1 MDYDEF
7 ERRHR
12 DREERRR
19 DRAGRREEHKES
31 RRRRR
36 HAAPKEKVLH
46 TRISDQ
52 LSDDIRSVAE
62 ELRVPVSNLVRN
74 VLEEAFSV
82 VETVS
87 ENVGDLVED
96 ILEDA
101 ESAQHRFRRYQ
112 RRLRRD
118 EWTPQRDDAH
128 REDDLDDLDED
139 PADEPYDSVSTA
151 PEPAAEAAAAQP
163 ETEPGS
169 EPERSRPPFAEVLG
183 WQPLVL
189 NRDVECADCGRRVER
204 GRRAFMGL
212 VEGGVSST
220 FLCRRCTEER

>member
-1 MDYDEF
+1 MNYDDF
-7 ERRHR
+7 ELRHR

-19 DRAGRREEHKES
+19 DRAGRREEHKER

-36 HAAPKEKVLH
+36 HSAPKEKILH

-62 ELRVPVSNLVRN
+62 DLRVPVSNLVRN

-87 ENVGDLVED
+87 ENMGDLVED
-96 ILEDA
+96 ILADA

-112 RRLRRD
+112 RRVRRD
-118 EWTPQRDDAH
+118 GQGPHSDDELGEDDRDDEA
-128 REDDLDDLDED
+128 
-139 PADEPYDSVSTA
+139 SGTV
-151 PEPAAEAAAAQP
+151 EAAP
-163 ETEPGS
+163 DPGS
-169 EPERSRPPFAEVLG
+169 EAEPSGGESAPEPERSPPSFSEVLG

-189 NRDVECADCGRRVER
+189 NRDVDCADCGRRVKR

-212 VEGGVSST
+212 TEDGASST

>member
-118 EWTPQRDDAH
+118 EWTPHRDDAH
-128 REDDLDDLDED
+128 REDALDDLDED

-151 PEPAAEAAAAQP
+151 PEPAAEAVAAQP
-163 ETEPGS
+163 ETESGS

-189 NRDVECADCGRRVER
+189 NRAQACADCGVQLQK
-204 GRRAFMGL
+204 GDRAFLGVTSGGL
-212 VEGGVSST
+212 SEIA
-220 FLCRRCTEER
+220 LCSECVRA